1 MKPNCR
7 ALWRLDGRVAVIT
20 GGAGLLGT
28 MHAEAVAEAGGIPV
42 LIDVRGA
49 EAETIAQRL
58 AREYSVP
65 AMGIQASVTDPASL
79 NWAMKALVDRFGQV
93 DVLVNNAAIDP
104 KVQAAG
110 TVSGSRFEHFS
121 VDQWNLELSV
131 GLTGAMLCA
140 QVFGASMA
148 QRGSGVIIN
157 IASDLGLI
165 APDQRLYRKSGLP
178 EHEQPVKPVTYSVIK
193 HGLIGLTRY
202 LATYWADRNVRVNAF
217 APGGV
222 RTNQPE
228 EFVTKLSALI
238 PLGRMAGKDE
248 YKGAIAFLASD
259 ASSYMTGSVLVMDG
273 GRSCW

>member
-1 MKPNCR
+1 MEPNRR

-42 LIDVRGA
+42 LMDLRGA
-49 EAETIAQRL
+49 EAEAAAQRV
-58 AREYSVP
+58 AREYGVP
-65 AMGIQASVTDPASL
+65 AVGIQASVTDPVSL
-79 NWAMKALVDRFGQV
+79 ETARKTLIDRYGQV
-93 DVLVNNAAIDP
+93 DVLINNAAIDP

-110 TVSGSRFEHFS
+110 TVTGSRFEHFS
-121 VDQWNLELSV
+121 IDQWDLELSV

-140 QVFGASMA
+140 QVFGALMA

-165 APDQRLYRKSGLP
+165 APDQRLYRKPGLP

-222 RTNQPE
+222 RTNQPD

-238 PLGRMAGKDE
+238 PLGRMARKDE